1 MGNLVEI
8 KPLGGI
14 AGDMFVGA
22 CAALWP
28 HLKGD
33 CLKDVRDAG
42 VPQAVSVAFEAASV
56 NGFASEAFVVA
67 QGDEAPDTG
76 VYTKIVAR
84 LEASA
89 LDRAVLAEAL
99 GILRILGEAEATAH
113 GKPIETVHFHELA
126 DWDSIADIVAAASFI
141 ARAPA
146 TRWTV
151 RTLPLGGG
159 HVMTQH
165 GRIPVPAPA
174 VLNVLKGYDFQ
185 EDGQDG
191 ERITPTGAAI
201 LRHLTA
207 PDERCAGGRL
217 IGMGFGAGTKR
228 FKTIANVL
236 QLVAFESAD
245 PGDGGGDGDL
255 ITEIAFDIDDMT
267 PEELGVATDRL
278 RAAPGVLD
286 VIQTAQIGKKGRAI
300 IGVRVLAAQAA
311 GAEVA
316 ELCLTETST
325 LGVRISDIRR
335 RILNRRAEATRDGAV
350 KVAERPDG
358 ARSAKVESDDLAQTD
373 TLTARRAQAR
383 AAEGA
388 ALEGG
393 DE

>member
-1 MGNLVEI
+1 MKRNAGNLVEI

-14 AGDMFVGA
+14 AGDMFAGA

-28 HLKGD
+28 HLKAE

-42 VPQAVSVAFEAASV
+42 APETVSIAFETVSV
-56 NGFASEAFVVA
+56 NGFASEAFIVK
-67 QGDEAPDTG
+67 QGGEAPDTG

-99 GILRILGEAEATAH
+99 SILRILGAAEATAH
-113 GKPIETVHFHELA
+113 GKPIEAVHFHELA

-151 RTLPLGGG
+151 GALPLGGG

-174 VLNVLKGYDFQ
+174 VLNILKGYEFQ
-185 EDGQDG
+185 DDGQPG

-201 LRHLTA
+201 LRHLTK

-217 IGMGFGAGTKR
+217 SGMGFGAGTKR
-228 FKTIANVL
+228 FKTIANVV
-236 QLVAFESAD
+236 QLVEFEGVDAAE
-245 PGDGGGDGDL
+245 GDL
-255 ITEIAFDIDDMT
+255 VTEIAFDIDDMT
-267 PEELGVATDRL
+267 PEELGVAADRL
-278 RAAPGVLD
+278 RAAAGVLD

-300 IGVRVLAAQAA
+300 IGVRVLCARAA

-316 ELCLTETST
+316 ELCLSETST
-325 LGVRISDIRR
+325 LGVRIADVRR
-335 RILNRRAEATRDGAV
+335 RILNRHAAATKDGAV
-350 KVAERPDG
+350 KIAERPDG
-358 ARSAKVESDDLAQTD
+358 ARSAKVESDDLSETR
-373 TLTARRAQAR
+373 TLTARRSQAR
-383 AAEGA
+383 AAEAA

-393 DE
+393 DD

>member
-28 HLKGD
+28 HLKAD
-33 CLKDVRDAG
+33 CLQDVRDAG
-42 VPQAVSVAFEAASV
+42 VPGAVSVSFETVSV
-56 NGFASEAFVVA
+56 NGFASESFVVA

-76 VYTKIVAR
+76 VYSKIVAR

-89 LDRAVLAEAL
+89 LDRAVLAEAQA
-99 GILRILGEAEATAH
+99 ILRILGEAEAQAH

-141 ARAPA
+141 ARTPE

-151 RTLPLGGG
+151 GALPLGGG

-174 VLNVLKGYDFQ
+174 VLRILKGYEFQ
-185 EDGQDG
+185 DDGQMG

-201 LRHLTA
+201 LRHVTA
-207 PDERCAGGRL
+207 PGAPSASGRL
-217 IGMGFGAGTKR
+217 SGMGFGAGTRR
-228 FKTIANVL
+228 FKSIANVV
-236 QLVAFESAD
+236 QLVEFEGAEAR
-245 PGDGGGDGDL
+245 DGDL
-255 ITEIAFDIDDMT
+255 IAEIAFDIDDMT
-267 PEELGVATDRL
+267 PEELGVATDRI
-278 RAAPGVLD
+278 RASSAVLD

-300 IGVRVLAAQAA
+300 IGVRVLCAHAASTEIAD
-311 GAEVA
+311 
-316 ELCLTETST
+316 LCLSETST
-325 LGVRISDIRR
+325 LGVRIAEVRR
-335 RILNRRAEATRDGAV
+335 RILDRHAAATRNGAV
-350 KVAERPDG
+350 KIAERPDG
-358 ARSAKVESDDLAQTD
+358 ARSAKVESDDLFETH

-383 AAEGA
+383 AAEAA

-393 DE
+393 DD

>member
-14 AGDMFVGA
+14 AGDMFVAA

-28 HLKGD
+28 HLKD
-33 CLKDVRDAG
+33 RCLKDVRDAG
-42 VPQAVSVAFEAASV
+42 VPGTVAVGFETASV
-56 NGFASEAFVVA
+56 NGFASGAFVVT
-67 QGDEAPDTG
+67 QGDESPDTG
-76 VYTKIVAR
+76 VYTKIVTR
-84 LEASA
+84 LESSA

-151 RTLPLGGG
+151 GVLPLGGG

-174 VLNVLKGYDFQ
+174 VLNTLKGYDFQ
-185 EDGQDG
+185 SDGQDG

-201 LRHLTA
+201 LRHLTTPA
-207 PDERCAGGRL
+207 ARCAGGRL
-217 IGMGFGAGTKR
+217 TGMGFGAGTKR

-236 QLVAFESAD
+236 QLVAFDSAD
-245 PGDGGGDGDL
+245 PGDGAGGGDL

-278 RAAPGVLD
+278 RGAPGVLD

-325 LGVRISDIRR
+325 LGVRISDVRR
-335 RILNRRAEATRDGAV
+335 RILDRRAAATRDGSV
-350 KVAERPDG
+350 KVAERPNG
-358 ARSAKVESDDLAQTD
+358 ARSAKVESDDLARTD
-373 TLTARRAQAR
+373 TLAARRAQAH
-383 AAEGA
+383 AAEAA

-393 DE
+393 DD